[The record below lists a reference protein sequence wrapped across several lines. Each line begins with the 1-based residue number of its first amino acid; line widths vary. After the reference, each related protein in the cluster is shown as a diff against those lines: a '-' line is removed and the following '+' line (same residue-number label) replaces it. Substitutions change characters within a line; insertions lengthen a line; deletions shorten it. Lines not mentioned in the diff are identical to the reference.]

1 MTLNTLKQSNSSVI
15 SQYLQIGI
23 QTSVEAASPHRLIQ
37 ILLDGALSRI
47 SIAGGHMKRGEI
59 PEKGAQISWAIS
71 IIDGLRGSLNKES
84 GGEVAENLDRLY
96 EYMSRRLMEAN
107 LRNDAVAM
115 EEVHGLLSE
124 IRSAWMDIES
134 MAE

>member
-15 SQYLQIGI
+15 SQYLRIGV
-23 QTSVEAASPHRLIQ
+23 QTSVESASPHRLIQ

-47 SIAGGHMKRGEI
+47 SIAGGHMKREEI

-71 IIDGLRGSLNKES
+71 IIDGLRGSLNKEA

-96 EYMSRRLMEAN
+96 EYMSRRLLEAN
-107 LRNDAVAM
+107 LRNDAGAL

-134 MAE
+134 IAE